1 MVGVIDHPLRK
12 IADRIVSRVTPEKD
26 QEDTRR
32 LIYSAI
38 LFIKRVETD
47 NLTQREKGYTGHPK
61 LQFMKLAISKEIA
74 DSLRDRIRILEEYRI
89 RSVSRIQEMLLY
101 GLERT
106 SRRALAKGELSILKI
121 LAGEPMISISRL
133 ATRVKKS
140 RYVTTNTIRKLEND
154 IGLRRLYSVNLGKL
168 KLTTYSIVFRTRSFE
183 DSKKFEAWVHQNQPP
198 FLTALVFDV
207 SYRNGFITYAIPNQ
221 QRALRLF
228 EDRTQHFERTYMD
241 QIQLHQ
247 AFEMYW
253 NIRFDLYDQSV
264 GQWQIPPELEDLSE
278 ISLPDKLE
286 VEPSSY
292 CNYANFQYPVSFS
305 RSDFLL
311 ANMAI
316 GPQHTLADLQEFLAT
331 FGWHYSKN
339 NIWVRLNRLKK
350 EDVISPMLYFS
361 GAGFEEFICLSIYC
375 QPDVRIQLQLLGSMF
390 PAAFTYVTDQGIAIF
405 LKRPTGWRGF
415 IHKLI
420 RDLPEVFDIED
431 LLVIHQER
439 NVGGGVQQ
447 NLYERW
453 NEKRQYWEFSD
464 EEI

>member
-12 IADRIVSRVTPEKD
+12 IADRIVSRVKSKAA
-26 QEDTRR
+26 QNDTRR
-32 LIYSAI
+32 LLYSAI
-38 LFIKRVETD
+38 LFIKRVETND
-47 NLTQREKGYTGHPK
+47 LAQKEKTYNSHPK
-61 LQFMKLAISKEIA
+61 LQFLKLAISTEIA

-106 SRRALAKGELSILKI
+106 SHRTLTMDEISILSIL
-121 LAGEPMISISRL
+121 AEEPMISISRL

-140 RYVTTNTIRKLEND
+140 RYVTTNTIKRLESD
-154 IGLRRLYSVNLGKL
+154 IGLRRLYSENRGKL
-168 KLTTYSIVFRTRSFE
+168 KLTTFSLVFHTLSFE
-183 DSKKFEAWVHQNQPP
+183 ASQKFESWIQQKQPP

-207 SYRNGFITYAIPNQ
+207 SYRYGFITYAIPTQ

-228 EDRTQHFERTYMD
+228 EDRVRYFERAYMD
-241 QIQLHQ
+241 QVHLHQ
-247 AFEMYW
+247 VLEMYW
-253 NIRFDLYDQSV
+253 NIRFDLYDLKG
-264 GQWQIPPELEDLSE
+264 GQWRIPSELENLSGIPKPE
-278 ISLPDKLE
+278 ESKFPTI
-286 VEPSSY
+286 SY
-292 CNYANFQYPVSFS
+292 CVYADLQSPVSFS

-316 GPQHTLADLQEFLAT
+316 GPQHTLADLQEFLASH
-331 FGWHYSKN
+331 GWHLSKN
-339 NIWVRLNRLKK
+339 AIWVHLNRLKK
-350 EDVISPMLYFS
+350 EAVISPMLYFS

-375 QPDVRIQLQLLGSMF
+375 KPYVKKQLQLLGSLF
-390 PAAFTYVTDQGIAIF
+390 PAAFTYVTKQGVTIF

-420 RDLPEVFDIED
+420 RDMPEIFEIED

-439 NVGGGVQQ
+439 NLGSGLQS
-447 NLYERW
+447 NLFERW

>member
-1 MVGVIDHPLRK
+1 MAGVIDHPLRK
-12 IADRIVSRVTPEKD
+12 IADRIVLRVKPKSE

-32 LIYSAI
+32 LLYSSI

-47 NLTQREKGYTGHPK
+47 DLTQIEKAYIAHPK
-61 LQFMKLAISKEIA
+61 LHFLKLAISTEIA

-106 SRRALAKGELSILKI
+106 SHRVLTKDEISILAI
-121 LAGEPMISISRL
+121 LAREPMISISRL
-133 ATRVKKS
+133 AIRENKS
-140 RYVTTNTIRKLEND
+140 RYVITNTIKRLEND
-154 IGLRRLYSVNLGKL
+154 IGLRRLYSENRGKL
-168 KLTTYSIVFRTRSFE
+168 KLTTFSLVFRTQSF
-183 DSKKFEAWVHQNQPP
+183 DASKKFESWVQQTPQP
-198 FLTALVFDV
+198 FLTSLVFDV
-207 SYRNGFITYAIPNQ
+207 SYRNGFITYAIPTQ
-221 QRALRLF
+221 QRAIRLF
-228 EDRTQHFERTYMD
+228 ENRTHYFERSFMD
-241 QIQLHQ
+241 QVHLHQ
-247 AFEMYW
+247 VLEMYW
-253 NIRFDLYDQSV
+253 NIRFDLYDQV
-264 GQWQIPPELEDLSE
+264 GGQWRIPSELENLSE
-278 ISLPDKLE
+278 IARPENQKF
-286 VEPSSY
+286 PTISY
-292 CNYANFQYPVSFS
+292 YNYADLQSPVSFS

-316 GPQHTLADLQEFLAT
+316 GPQHTLADLEEFLASY
-331 FGWHYSKN
+331 GWHLSKN
-339 NIWVRLNRLKK
+339 SIWVHLNRLKK
-350 EDVISPMLYFS
+350 EAIISPMLYFS

-375 QPDVRIQLQLLGSMF
+375 KPDVKEQLQLLGSFF
-390 PAAFTYVTDQGIAIF
+390 PAAFTYVTKQGVAIF

-420 RDLPEVFDIED
+420 RDIPEIFDIED

-439 NVGGGVQQ
+439 NVGSGLQQ

>member
-1 MVGVIDHPLRK
+1 MLGVTDHPLRK
-12 IADRIVSRVTPEKD
+12 IVDRIVSRVKPKAAQD
-26 QEDTRR
+26 DIRR
-32 LIYSAI
+32 LLQSAI
-38 LFIKRVETD
+38 LFIKRVETN
-47 NLTQREKGYTGHPK
+47 NLTQREKAYIGHPK
-61 LQFMKLAISKEIA
+61 LQFMTLAISTEIA

-106 SRRALAKGELSILKI
+106 SRRALTKDETAILKI
-121 LAGEPMISISRL
+121 LVGEPMMSISRL
-133 ATRVKKS
+133 AVRVRKS

-154 IGLRRLYSVNLGKL
+154 IGLRRLYSENRGKL
-168 KLTTYSIVFRTRSFE
+168 KLTTFSLVFRTRSFE
-183 DSKKFEAWVHQNQPP
+183 DSKKLESWVQQTQPR

-207 SYRNGFITYAIPNQ
+207 SYRNGFITYAIPTQ
-221 QRALRLF
+221 QRAQRLF
-228 EDRTQHFERTYMD
+228 EDRIQYFERTYMD
-241 QIQLHQ
+241 HVHMHQ
-247 AFEMYW
+247 VYEMYW
-253 NIRFDLYDQSV
+253 NIRFELYDEAV
-264 GQWQIPPELEDLSE
+264 GQWRIPSELENLSE
-278 ISLPDKLE
+278 IPKPE
-286 VEPSSY
+286 EKKFPTISY
-292 CNYANFQYPVSFS
+292 CNYADLQSPVSFS
-305 RSDFLL
+305 QSDFLL

-316 GPQHTLADLQEFLAT
+316 SPQHTLADLQEFLAT
-331 FGWHYSKN
+331 YGWHLSKN
-339 NIWVRLNRLKK
+339 SIWVHLNRMKK
-350 EDVISPMLYFS
+350 EEIISPMLYFS

-375 QPDVRIQLQLLGSMF
+375 KPEVKKQLQLLGSYF
-390 PAAFTYVTDQGIAIF
+390 PAAFTYVTKQGIALF

-439 NVGGGVQQ
+439 NVGSWLQQ

>member
-12 IADRIVSRVTPEKD
+12 IADRIVSRVKPKAEQD
-26 QEDTRR
+26 DTRR
-32 LIYSAI
+32 LLYSAI

-47 NLTQREKGYTGHPK
+47 DLTQSEKAYIGHPK
-61 LQFMKLAISKEIA
+61 LQFLKLAISTEIA
-74 DSLRDRIRILEEYRI
+74 ESLRDRIRILEEYRI

-106 SRRALAKGELSILKI
+106 SHRALTKDEISILAI
-121 LAGEPMISISRL
+121 LAREPMISISRL

-140 RYVTTNTIRKLEND
+140 RYVTTNAIKRLEND
-154 IGLRRLYSVNLGKL
+154 IGLRRLYSENRGKL
-168 KLTTYSIVFRTRSFE
+168 KLTTFSLVFRTKSFE
-183 DSKKFEAWVHQNQPP
+183 ASQKFESWVQQTQPP

-221 QRALRLF
+221 QRAHRLF
-228 EDRTQHFERTYMD
+228 ENRVRYFERAYMD
-241 QIQLHQ
+241 QVHLHQ
-247 AFEMYW
+247 VLEMYW
-253 NIRFDLYDQSV
+253 NIRFNLYDRTI
-264 GQWQIPPELEDLSE
+264 GQWRIPSELENLSE
-278 ISLPDKLE
+278 ISKPEEQKF
-286 VEPSSY
+286 PTISY
-292 CNYANFQYPVSFS
+292 CNYADLQSPVSFS

-316 GPQHTLADLQEFLAT
+316 GPQHTLADLQEFFASY
-331 FGWHYSKN
+331 GWHLSKN
-339 NIWVRLNRLKK
+339 AIWAHLNRLKK
-350 EDVISPMLYFS
+350 EAIISPILYFS

-375 QPDVRIQLQLLGSMF
+375 EPFVKKQLQLLGSLF
-390 PAAFTYVTDQGIAIF
+390 PAAFTYVTKQGVAIF

-420 RDLPEVFDIED
+420 RDLPEVFEIED

-439 NVGGGVQQ
+439 NLGSGLQQ
-447 NLYERW
+447 NLFERW
-453 NEKRQYWEFSD
+453 NEKRQYWEFTD